1 MQLRHSTSQ
10 PSASAASSQSS
21 AVSAAAAAAAESGV
35 TDEDHCVICMDE
47 ISQPRRL
54 PCGHAFC
61 SGCIAEYFARCQQK
75 CPTCGRVIGVL
86 RGNQPPGTFRQAIL
100 STSLPGYEGHKTIQI
115 TYTIP
120 SGIQTVSF
128 HHGFIKRL
136 LCIHFS
142 ITDVPVSF

>member
-1 MQLRHSTSQ
+1 
-10 PSASAASSQSS
+10 
-21 AVSAAAAAAAESGV
+21 
-35 TDEDHCVICMDE
+35 
-47 ISQPRRL
+47 
-54 PCGHAFC
+54 
-61 SGCIAEYFARCQQK
+61 
-75 CPTCGRVIGVL
+75 VL
-86 RGNQPPGTFRQAIL
+86 RGNQPPGTFRKAIL

-142 ITDVPVSF
+142 ITDVPVSFGIMLITF